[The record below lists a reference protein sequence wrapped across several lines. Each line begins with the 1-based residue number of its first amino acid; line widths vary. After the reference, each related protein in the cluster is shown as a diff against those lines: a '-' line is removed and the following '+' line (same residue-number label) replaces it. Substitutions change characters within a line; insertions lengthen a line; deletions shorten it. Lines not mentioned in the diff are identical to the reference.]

1 MIAEIGGLMDII
13 ISPSLLAADMGNLE
27 QELKTVESC
36 GIDSLHIDVMDGT
49 FVPNIAFGPDQVN
62 MLRPISN
69 MHFDVHMM
77 VQNPD
82 RFISSFVDAG
92 ADCIT
97 VHAEACT
104 HLHRS
109 IQVIKSFG
117 MKAGVALNPATPIG
131 VLSYVYEMLDLV
143 LIMTVNPGYGGQ
155 KNIAAMN
162 QKIKE
167 LADMKR
173 AGGYSFEIQVDGG
186 INLSNIR
193 DVIHA
198 GATNIVIG
206 SAAFQKNK
214 TKQNIEAFLKIVN
227 EVTL

>member
-1 MIAEIGGLMDII
+1 MDIT
-13 ISPSLLAADMGNLE
+13 ISPSLLAADMSNLE

-62 MLRPISN
+62 MLRPVSN
-69 MHFDVHMM
+69 MRFDVHMM
-77 VQNPD
+77 VENPD
-82 RFISSFVDAG
+82 RFIASFVDAG

-117 MKAGVALNPATPIG
+117 MKAGVALNPATPLG
-131 VLSYVYEMLDLV
+131 VLSYLYEMLDLV

-155 KNIAAMN
+155 KNITAMN

-167 LADMKR
+167 LANMKR

-186 INLSNIR
+186 INLSNFR
-193 DVIHA
+193 DVINA

-206 SAAFQKNK
+206 SATFQKNK

>member
-1 MIAEIGGLMDII
+1 MDII
-13 ISPSLLAADMGNLE
+13 ICPSLLAADMGNLE

-36 GIDSLHIDVMDGT
+36 GVDSLHIDVMDGT
-49 FVPNIAFGPDQVN
+49 FVPNIAFGPDQVS

-117 MKAGVALNPATPIG
+117 MKAGVALNPATPIS
-131 VLSYVYEMLDLV
+131 VLSYLYEMLDLV

-167 LADMKR
+167 LADIKQ

-186 INLSNIR
+186 INLSNVR
-193 DVIHA
+193 DVINA

-206 SAAFQKNK
+206 SAAFQRNK
-214 TKQNIEAFLKIVN
+214 TKQNIEAFLKIIN